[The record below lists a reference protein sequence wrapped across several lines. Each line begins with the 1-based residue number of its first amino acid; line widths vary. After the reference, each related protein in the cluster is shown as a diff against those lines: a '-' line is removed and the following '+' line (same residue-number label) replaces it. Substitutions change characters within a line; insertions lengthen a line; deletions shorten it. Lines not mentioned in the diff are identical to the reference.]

1 MVIPRSPGENL
12 AAIPRVIEKHEIVAL
27 GDNLSQRLLDDRYS
41 PSKLFRISVGRAGTK
56 LLTAGEILSLK
67 NFMRQRTDRATTQDL
82 EHGLPA
88 GQILWREAPPR
99 VAEILPGGN
108 ATVEDAPATRRTFL
122 RTHLRRLR
130 PRLTSAATEQA
141 GAHAVGRRPGTS
153 PCSGVFPVSCADS
166 APHGPGLT
174 FLCHPRQDLEHAPP
188 LHLTRGPSPGFVP
201 APLPLSRTTFVQ
213 RAASASRSPDEPVTP
228 AARSRNHGLPLGSR
242 TQPIP
247 PRQPRLCPDSR
258 AVTPRRPTVPR

>member
-41 PSKLFRISVGRAGTK
+41 PSKLFRISVGRAWTK

-153 PCSGVFPVSCADS
+153 PCSGVIQVSCADS

-174 FLCHPRQDLEHAPP
+174 FLPP
-188 LHLTRGPSPGFVP
+188 TPGLGTRSPSPP
-201 APLPLSRTTFVQ
+201 YPRTIARL
-213 RAASASRSPDEPVTP
+213 RAGSASPVQ
-228 AARSRNHGLPLGSR
+228 ND
-242 TQPIP
+242 I
-247 PRQPRLCPDSR
+247 
-258 AVTPRRPTVPR
+258 RPTRSLCVAES

>member
-41 PSKLFRISVGRAGTK
+41 PSKLFRISVGRAWTK

-67 NFMRQRTDRATTQDL
+67 NFMRQRTGRATAQDR

-108 ATVEDAPATRRTFL
+108 ATVEDAPCNSTDVPPNPSPATTSKAHVRRHGTGRGPRCWPAAGDLTMFGS
-122 RTHLRRLR
+122 HSGIVRRLCTAW
-130 PRLTSAATEQA
+130 PRADLPAT
-141 GAHAVGRRPGTS
+141 HARTWN
-153 PCSGVFPVSCADS
+153 
-166 APHGPGLT
+166 T
-174 FLCHPRQDLEHAPP
+174 
-188 LHLTRGPSPGFVP
+188 
-201 APLPLSRTTFVQ
+201 LPLSTLPADHRP
-213 RAASASRSPDEPVTP
+213 ASCRLRFPCPERHSSNAQPLRRGVLTSP
-228 AARSRNHGLPLGSR
+228 
-242 TQPIP
+242 
-247 PRQPRLCPDSR
+247 
-258 AVTPRRPTVPR
+258 